1 MEERL
6 GELEQSLGKLQTH
19 LKEQGILPCP
29 SSGSNGKSLDSI
41 NKDLCKLRE
50 DFESSSEEHADFKED
65 VSIQFKDAANTFG
78 DYG

>member
-50 DFESSSEEHADFKED
+50 DFDFASKGHAVYKED
-65 VSIQFKDAANTFG
+65 FISHFKDAAILFG
-78 DYG
+78 DFG